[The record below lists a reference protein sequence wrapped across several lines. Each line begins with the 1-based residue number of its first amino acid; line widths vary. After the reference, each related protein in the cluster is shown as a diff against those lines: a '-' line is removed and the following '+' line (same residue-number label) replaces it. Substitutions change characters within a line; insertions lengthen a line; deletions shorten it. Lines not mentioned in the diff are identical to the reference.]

1 MSFFQKLFAKGAP
14 SIIGLDI
21 GSTTIKLAQIAKTSS
36 GLKLIKLA
44 IQQTPSLAIK
54 DGTIVDPGAIA
65 QEIKDMVKK
74 HNVLAKQVVSAV
86 SGQPIVIRT
95 ITMPAMT
102 QKELDNSIRYEAE
115 RYIPYSVAEANISG
129 HILRKQLPGDDKN
142 MEVLLMAAPKE
153 MINNHQE
160 TINQSGLQVEAI
172 ELEPVALPRIMGLT
186 IGQEELKQTIALI
199 NIGAGSTSITIVKE
213 GILRN
218 SRTIAIGGNSF
229 TKAIAQGMNLSF
241 EDAEKLKKE
250 KGAIRIEKD
259 ATPVA
264 PTVMRLFNTVLPTL
278 TELVTEIQ
286 RSFDFYRS
294 RYRGESVD
302 LIYLSGGSAKFKNLD
317 RYLGGE
323 LGVHVELLRPFQKL
337 SDTKVPGFT
346 AEEAE
351 EVEQASAVVLGLAC
365 RHLN

>member
-1 MSFFQKLFAKGAP
+1 LAFFQKLFSQSAP

-21 GSTTIKLAQIAKTSS
+21 GSTSIKLAQIGKTSG
-36 GLKLIKLA
+36 GLKVLKLA
-44 IQQTPSLAIK
+44 VQQTPSLAVK
-54 DGTIVDPGAIA
+54 DGTIVDQATVA
-65 QEIKDMVKK
+65 QEIKDLIKK
-74 HNVLAKQVVSAV
+74 HNISLKQVVSAV

-95 ITMPAMT
+95 ITMPVMT

-129 HILRKQLPGDDKN
+129 HILRNQLPGDDKN

-160 TINQSGLQVEAI
+160 TIIQSGLQVEAI

-186 IGQEELKQTIALI
+186 SKTEELRQTISLI
-199 NIGAGSTSITIVKE
+199 NIGAGSTSITIVKD
-213 GILRN
+213 GVLRN

-250 KGAIRIEKD
+250 KASVRIEKD

-264 PTVMRLFNTVLPTL
+264 PTVMRLFNTMLPVLI
-278 TELVTEIQ
+278 ELVTEIQ

-302 LIYLSGGSAKFKNLD
+302 LIYLSGGTAKFKNLD

-337 SDTKVPGFT
+337 GDSRVPGFT
-346 AEEAE
+346 PEEASE
-351 EVEQASAVVLGLAC
+351 IEQASAVVLGLAC